1 MDKKASS
8 SVGTAEIA
16 MIIKFTVLFA
26 VLFILPLAAYGQ
38 PAVPRIEPGDCA
50 VPIPAGE
57 RVECFDLVVQEN
69 RSKKNGKTVRLP
81 VIILKSSNANPKPD
95 PVLRTLGGPGGSSL
109 RMVSGR
115 RFSPWLKDRD
125 MIVFEQRG
133 TKYAQPALEC
143 PEVGEAAI
151 AGAKQQLNTFEAQ
164 KSELKAVKLCRER
177 LIKRGIDL
185 TAYNSTESAADIE
198 DLRRLL
204 KLEKINLYGV
214 SYSARLMLNVMRDY
228 PGGVRSVVLES
239 TLPLEVNY
247 DEVGV
252 DGVARALDL
261 LFAKCAA
268 DPACAA
274 AFPRLETDF
283 YAFVK
288 KANSAPIS
296 VGVKDG
302 KTGEAIVLK
311 LTGHDIVTWLADYA
325 LSSDG
330 RAIAAAPAQ
339 IARVVKGDYAPLMD
353 YAGSKLGPPFYS
365 LGMRYSVWCREEM
378 PFENRAKIA
387 AQSTRYSKLKDYQV
401 QTLPAICRVWN
412 IPRADRIENLPVKSD
427 IPTLIL
433 AGEYDVYTPPAWGR
447 SAAANLKNSFF
458 FEVPWVG
465 HGPGFNSPPCLGEMV
480 AEFFNDPAARP
491 NSVCL
496 ERIGKYFKFE
506 VKKP

>member
-1 MDKKASS
+1 
-8 SVGTAEIA
+8 
-16 MIIKFTVLFA
+16 MIIKLTRTIFFGSL
-26 VLFILPLAAYGQ
+26 LIIPLAALGQ
-38 PAVPRIEPGDCA
+38 TAVPRIEPGDCA
-50 VPIPAGE
+50 VPVPAGE
-57 RVECFDLVVQEN
+57 RVECFYLVVQEN
-69 RSKKNGKTVRLP
+69 RTKKNGKTVRLP
-81 VIILKSSNANPKPD
+81 VIVLKSDNPSPKPD

-109 RMVSGR
+109 RMVTGR
-115 RFSPWLKDRD
+115 RFSLWLKDRD

-151 AGAKQQLNTFEAQ
+151 VSAKRQLGTAKTQ

-177 LIKRGIDL
+177 LMTSGIDL
-185 TAYNSTESAADIE
+185 AAYNSTESAADIE

-228 PGGVRSVVLES
+228 PGSVRSVVMES
-239 TLPLEVNY
+239 TLPLEVDY

-252 DGVARALDL
+252 DGVARSLDL
-261 LFAKCAA
+261 LFTRCAA

-274 AFPRLETDF
+274 AFPGLETDF
-283 YAFVK
+283 YALVR

-296 VGVKDG
+296 TGVKDG
-302 KTGEAIVLK
+302 KTDETIVLK

-330 RAIAAAPAQ
+330 RAIAAAPGQ
-339 IARVVKGDYAPLMD
+339 IARVVKGDYAPLRD
-353 YAGSKLGPPFYS
+353 YAGSKLGMPFYS
-365 LGMRYSVWCREEM
+365 LGMRYSVWCREEA

-387 AQSTRYSKLKDYQV
+387 AQSRRYPKLMGYQV
-401 QTLPAICRVWN
+401 QSLPAICRVWN
-412 IPRADRIENLPVKSD
+412 IPPAGRIENLPVKSD

-433 AGEYDVYTPPAWGR
+433 AGEYDVYTPPSWGK
-447 SAAANLKNSFF
+447 SAAANLENSFF

-465 HGPGFNSPPCLGEMV
+465 HGPGFNSPPCLGDMV
-480 AEFFNDPAARP
+480 AEFFNGPAAPP

-496 ERIGKYFKFE
+496 EKIRKYFKFD
-506 VKKP
+506 VKK

>member
-1 MDKKASS
+1 
-8 SVGTAEIA
+8 
-16 MIIKFTVLFA
+16 MIIKLTGIIF
-26 VLFILPLAAYGQ
+26 FIFLLIIPLAAYGQ
-38 PAVPRIEPGDCA
+38 TAAPRIEPGDCA
-50 VPIPAGE
+50 VPVRAGE
-57 RVECFDLVVQEN
+57 RVECFSLIVPEN
-69 RSKKNGKTVRLP
+69 RSRKSGKTIRLP
-81 VIILKSSNANPKPD
+81 VIILKSDNADPKPD

-151 AGAKQQLNTFEAQ
+151 TSAKQQLNTAKAK
-164 KSELKAVKLCRER
+164 KSELKAVRACRER
-177 LIKRGIDL
+177 LVRRGIDL
-185 TAYNSTESAADIE
+185 AAYNSAESAADIE

-228 PGGVRSVVLES
+228 PAGVRSVVMES

-247 DEVGV
+247 DEAGV

-274 AFPRLETDF
+274 AFPQLESDF

-288 KANSAPIS
+288 KANSAPIPVS
-296 VGVKDG
+296 VNDG
-302 KTGEAIVLK
+302 KTGETILLK
-311 LTGHDIVTWLADYA
+311 LTGHDIVTWLGDYA

-330 RAIAAAPAQ
+330 RAIAAAPGQ
-339 IARVVKGDYAPLMD
+339 IARVVKGDYAPLQD
-353 YAGSKLGPPFYS
+353 YAGSKLGAPFYS

-378 PFENRAKIA
+378 PFEDRAKIA
-387 AQSTRYSKLKDYQV
+387 AQSTRYPKLEGYEV
-401 QTLPAICRVWN
+401 QNLPAICRVWD
-412 IPRADRIENLPVKSD
+412 IPRAETRENLPVKSD

-458 FEVPWVG
+458 FEVPWAG
-465 HGPGFNSPPCLGEMV
+465 HGPGFNSPPCLGDMV
-480 AEFFNDPAARP
+480 AEFFNDPATRP
-491 NSVCL
+491 NSACL
-496 ERIGKYFKFE
+496 EKIGKYFKFA